1 MDKSNKQTQ
10 RELGSVE
17 VGEDNFLRIILEVA
31 QHPQQKTHIG
41 QLNKSIARHRMGV
54 VSGMFQPG
62 DTGWGTLSLGHKVIG
77 PIGVIFTPDTMTQY
91 SLQLSDDAICILL
104 YASCNVIYALCN

>member
-1 MDKSNKQTQ
+1 M
-10 RELGSVE
+10 
-17 VGEDNFLRIILEVA
+17 
-31 QHPQQKTHIG
+31 
-41 QLNKSIARHRMGV
+41 NKSIARHRMGV

-91 SLQLSDDAICILL
+91 SLQLSNGPTNIVTYRCRAVHSEFGQGGFI
-104 YASCNVIYALCN
+104 